1 MPISQPNN
9 VTSWYSLASHVGG
22 GASARVTSTGAVMLH
37 LRRRHGQAA
46 SRPGSRAYLA
56 DTCVEGEPADS
67 SSYAALSL
75 LGKTLSF
82 TVDVSKASCG
92 CVVAAYLVP
101 MRANRERGS
110 CGDFYCDANRVCGV
124 GCSEIDIMEANS
136 RAFLSTTHTLEPD
149 CYGRGSGVGGA
160 NHAFSASAYGP
171 RGSTIDTDKPFRV
184 HAYFEAAAAD
194 PGMLQDMAVTLGQS
208 GRSLRFSPAPR
219 HCLERHSAA
228 MSRAT
233 LVLSYWSAPSANLS
247 WFDQPPCAVDDQDAC
262 GESVRISRI
271 DLRPGRLKE
280 GLM

>member
-110 CGDFYCDANRVCGV
+110 CGEPATD
-124 GCSEIDIMEANS
+124 EA
-136 RAFLSTTHTLEPD
+136 
-149 CYGRGSGVGGA
+149 
-160 NHAFSASAYGP
+160 
-171 RGSTIDTDKPFRV
+171 
-184 HAYFEAAAAD
+184 
-194 PGMLQDMAVTLGQS
+194 
-208 GRSLRFSPAPR
+208 
-219 HCLERHSAA
+219 
-228 MSRAT
+228 
-233 LVLSYWSAPSANLS
+233 
-247 WFDQPPCAVDDQDAC
+247 
-262 GESVRISRI
+262 
-271 DLRPGRLKE
+271 
-280 GLM
+280 